1 LKRMRL
7 LIAILLSS
15 LAGLGQTTGPATT
28 PTASPAT
35 DQQILD
41 IFNGMSRHAARIEPM
56 LRQLK
61 PSDWVAKGAPEA
73 YVNQLASALIEI
85 QGIQTDMSSLTQHP
99 DQMSDG
105 MKALFRVESS
115 HQLLGSLMGGLRR
128 YQNPALADLIE
139 SVAAEDH
146 SDIEK
151 LQQYLLDLAGA
162 KEQQLEVVDKEA
174 QRCRGVLSR
183 QPADPAH
190 PVRKTP

>member
-1 LKRMRL
+1 MRL

-28 PTASPAT
+28 PAANPVT

-99 DQMSDG
+99 DQISDG

-174 QRCRGVLSR
+174 QRCRGMLSR
-183 QPADPAH
+183 QPADPAR